1 MIDAIIVF
9 RIGGDFV
16 LHRAKEDSMDRS
28 NESSNRTTI
37 KKTEI
42 DGEKSSASLR
52 RKLSISVIAVVI
64 AMIAIVSATYAWYVY
79 NTSRH
84 TTDVRMAAGAGANLQ
99 ISNSYLG
106 EYGSAAVLDSFQGRL
121 TPVSTNSIAGGFQ
134 KAARFVAV
142 GDGKNDVVAYMF
154 KSSDASEYYHTSMYL
169 RTNGDPTDI
178 YVSDI
183 GYEDSDD
190 KKPISSAIRV
200 GFVVHEPGANG
211 RVQGEYIFAINDAK
225 NPEADYNTATGKE
238 GYVLDSS
245 RSDGTTVPFA
255 PYTSAAYCNYNSDTG
270 EVTLKSG
277 AKKMCTISGDGKG
290 KPGTPVQIEVY
301 IWLEGCDED
310 CTANLC
316 GETLKKLAVSFA
328 GVVQE

>member
-1 MIDAIIVF
+1 MNST
-9 RIGGDFV
+9 
-16 LHRAKEDSMDRS
+16 KEDSMDIKS
-28 NESSNRTTI
+28 ETSISTI
-37 KKTEI
+37 TKKTEI

-142 GDGKNDVVAYMF
+142 GEGKYDVVADMF

-200 GFVVHEPGANG
+200 GLVVHEPGQNMPASS
-211 RVQGEYIFAINDAK
+211 EYIFAISDKK
-225 NPEADYNTATGKE
+225 NPEARYNTATGKE
-238 GYVLDSS
+238 GYVLDGVKK
-245 RSDGTTVPFA
+245 DGTTVPFS
-255 PYTSAAYCNYNSDTG
+255 PYTSDAYCIYDKNTG
-270 EVTLKSG
+270 VVTLKKTSE
-277 AKKMCTISGDGKG
+277 KLCTITGDGHG

-310 CTANLC
+310 CTVNLC

-328 GVVQE
+328 GIVQE